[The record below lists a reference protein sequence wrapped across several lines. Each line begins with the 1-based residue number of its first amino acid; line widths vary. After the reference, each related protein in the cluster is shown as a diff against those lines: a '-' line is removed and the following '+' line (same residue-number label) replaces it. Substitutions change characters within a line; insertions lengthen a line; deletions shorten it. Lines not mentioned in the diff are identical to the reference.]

1 MPTIPKNNAFILLF
15 TRLEELAVDKN
26 GQHKARV
33 VDFIG
38 STPNIEG
45 HKILY

>member
-26 GQHKARV
+26 GQHKAR
-33 VDFIG
+33 D
-38 STPNIEG
+38 TETEKPNE
-45 HKILY
+45 